1 MFRNH
6 IPRDF
11 TLLSKIVSPGT
22 KVYISKFGDTHEAIF
37 TGKTFIHGKESF
49 TSPNLFSRY
58 VTDQYN
64 TRVQNPSGWEV
75 IYTLN
80 NGIPKTIKM
89 IYDEEMAK
97 IFK

>member
-11 TLLSKIVSPGT
+11 TLLGKILSPGT
-22 KVYISKFGDTHEAIF
+22 KVYISKFGHRYEAIF
-37 TGKTFIHGKESF
+37 AGDRFIHGQESF

-58 VTDQYN
+58 VTDRYN
-64 TRVQNPSGWEV
+64 TRAQNPSGWEV

-80 NGIPKTIKM
+80 NGIRKTIKS

>member
-22 KVYISKFGDTHEAIF
+22 KVYISKFGDRYEAIF

-80 NGIPKTIKM
+80 DGIRKTIKM